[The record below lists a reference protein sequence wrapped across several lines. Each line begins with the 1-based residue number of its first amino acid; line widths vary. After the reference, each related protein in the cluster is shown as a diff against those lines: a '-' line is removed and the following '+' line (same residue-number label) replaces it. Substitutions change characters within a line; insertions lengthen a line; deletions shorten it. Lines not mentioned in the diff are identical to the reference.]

1 MTHDE
6 EDLLVRLAWLYY
18 VGNRNQ
24 EEIAN
29 QLGLSRFKI
38 NRMLARAREKGLVKI
53 AIQHETAQSLDTA
66 GQIQSAFG
74 LKECIV
80 TPALGLASAETE
92 VDEANARRAVGIAA
106 AAFLERRLSV
116 AEPVTIGLA
125 WGRTIAAMVDE
136 LPKLS
141 KSDLKIVSL
150 MGSLSRNARTNPF
163 DCVHSLAQL
172 CEGEAYILPAPF
184 IADSEADYEVIMSQ
198 KLVQQALKLARS
210 ADLYI
215 ASFGD
220 CSKQSFI
227 YHHDLLHDN
236 EIDQV
241 INAGAVA
248 DMLGKFFD
256 VNGGLIDNVLNRR
269 TPSVSYKDICGRDV
283 VLLAAGMSKAKAL
296 LALLRSGAISRLI
309 VDGDLATTLMTL
321 TGGQTNS
328 ARAERPY

>member
-1 MTHDE
+1 MSHHE
-6 EDLLVRLAWLYY
+6 EDLLVQLAWLYY
-18 VGNRNQ
+18 VGNKNQ
-24 EEIAN
+24 EEIAK

-53 AIQHETAQSLDTA
+53 AIQHETAQSLEIA
-66 GQIQSAFG
+66 GAIQTAFG
-74 LKECIV
+74 LSECIV
-80 TPALGLASAETE
+80 TPALGDGDGDIEAN
-92 VDEANARRAVGIAA
+92 EANARRAVGIAA
-106 AAFLERRLSV
+106 SAFLERRLR
-116 AEPVTIGLA
+116 APEPVTIGLA

-141 KSDLKIVSL
+141 KTNLKIVSL

-198 KLVQQALKLARS
+198 KLVQQALKLAKS

-227 YHHDLLHDN
+227 YHHDLLHDD

-256 VNGGLIDNVLNRR
+256 RDGVLLDNALNRR
-269 TPSVSYKDICGRDV
+269 TPSVSYEDIRSRDV
-283 VLLAAGMSKAKAL
+283 VLLAAGVSKTRAL
-296 LALLRSGAISRLI
+296 VALLRSGTINRLI
-309 VDGDLATTLMTL
+309 VDGDLAAALL
-321 TGGQTNS
+321 PLIGGRAQTK
-328 ARAERPY
+328 A

>member
-1 MTHDE
+1 MAHNE
-6 EDLLVRLAWLYY
+6 EDLLVQLAWLYY
-18 VGNRNQ
+18 VGNKNQ

-53 AIQHETAQSLDTA
+53 AIQHETAQSLDVA
-66 GQIQSAFG
+66 GQIQAAFD
-74 LKECIV
+74 LRECIV
-80 TPALGLASAETE
+80 TPAIAVHGGNA
-92 VDEANARRAVGIAA
+92 DEDENNARRAVGIAA
-106 AAFLERRLSV
+106 ASFLERRLRV
-116 AEPVTIGLA
+116 PEPVTIGLA

-141 KSDLKIVSL
+141 KADLKIVSL

-184 IADSEADYEVIMSQ
+184 IADSEADYQVIMSQ

-210 ADLYI
+210 ADFYI

-227 YHHDLLHDN
+227 YHHDLLHDD

-241 INAGAVA
+241 IKAGAVA

-256 VNGGLIDNVLNRR
+256 KDGALLDNTLNRR
-269 TPSVSYKDICGRDV
+269 TPSVSYEDIRSRDV
-283 VLLAAGMSKAKAL
+283 VLLAAGLSKAKAL
-296 LALLRSGAISRLI
+296 VALLRSGTINRLI
-309 VDGDLATTLMTL
+309 VDGDLAAGLL
-321 TGGQTNS
+321 PLIGRG
-328 ARAERPY
+328 

>member
-1 MTHDE
+1 MSHNE
-6 EDLLVRLAWLYY
+6 EDLLVQLAWLYY

-53 AIQHETAQSLDTA
+53 AIQHETAHSLETA
-66 GQIQSAFG
+66 GKIQAAFG

-80 TPALGLASAETE
+80 TPVLGTASDEVE
-92 VDEANARRAVGIAA
+92 VDEASARRAVGIAA
-106 AAFLERRLSV
+106 AAFLERRLRV
-116 AEPVTIGLA
+116 PEPVTIGLA

-141 KSDLKIVSL
+141 KADLKIVSL

-163 DCVHSLAQL
+163 DCVHALAQL

-184 IADSEADYEVIMSQ
+184 IADSEADYDVIMSQ
-198 KLVQQALKLARS
+198 KLVQQALKLAQS

-227 YHHDLLHDN
+227 YHHDLLHDD

-256 VNGGLIDNVLNRR
+256 ADGRLIDNVLNRR
-269 TPSVSYKDICGRDV
+269 TPSVSYEDIRSRDV
-283 VLLAAGMSKAKAL
+283 VLLAAGVSKAKAL
-296 LALLRSGAISRLI
+296 LALLRSGAITRLI
-309 VDGDLATTLMTL
+309 VDGDLVAALMPMI
-321 TGGQTNS
+321 GDGA
-328 ARAERPY
+328 ARAGD

>member
-1 MTHDE
+1 VRSLHESLAMSYNE
-6 EDLLVRLAWLYY
+6 EDLLVQLAWLYY
-18 VGNRNQ
+18 VGNKNQ

-53 AIQHETAQSLDTA
+53 AIQHETAQSLDIA
-66 GQIQSAFG
+66 GKIQAAFG
-74 LKECIV
+74 LGECIV
-80 TPALGLASAETE
+80 TPALGGSDGDAEA
-92 VDEANARRAVGIAA
+92 DEANARRAVGMAA
-106 AAFLERRLSV
+106 AAFLERRLRV
-116 AEPVTIGLA
+116 PGPVTIGLA

-136 LPKLS
+136 LPKFS
-141 KSDLKIVSL
+141 KTDLKIVSL
-150 MGSLSRNARTNPF
+150 MGALSRNARTNPF

-210 ADLYI
+210 ADFYI

-227 YHHDLLHDN
+227 YHHDLLHDD

-256 VNGGLIDNVLNRR
+256 ENGVLLDNALNRR
-269 TPSVSYKDICGRDV
+269 TPSVSYEDIRSRDV
-283 VLLAAGMSKAKAL
+283 VLLAAGVSKAKAL
-296 LALLRSGAISRLI
+296 VALLRSGTINRLI
-309 VDGDLATTLMTL
+309 VDGDLAATLL
-321 TGGQTNS
+321 S
-328 ARAERPY
+328 LIDRR

>member
-1 MTHDE
+1 MTHNE
-6 EDLLVRLAWLYY
+6 EDLLVQLAWLYY
-18 VGNRNQ
+18 VGNKNQ

-53 AIQHETAQSLDTA
+53 AIQHETAQSLDVA
-66 GQIQSAFG
+66 GRIQAAFD
-74 LKECIV
+74 LRECIV
-80 TPALGLASAETE
+80 TPAIAVPGGNA
-92 VDEANARRAVGIAA
+92 DEDENNARRAVGIAA
-106 AAFLERRLSV
+106 SSFLERRLRV
-116 AEPVTIGLA
+116 PEPVTIGLA

-136 LPKLS
+136 LPKLY
-141 KSDLKIVSL
+141 KADLKIVSL

-184 IADSEADYEVIMSQ
+184 IADSEADYQVIMSQ

-210 ADLYI
+210 ADFYI

-227 YHHDLLHDN
+227 YHHDLLHDD

-256 VNGGLIDNVLNRR
+256 KDGALLDNTLNRR
-269 TPSVSYKDICGRDV
+269 TPSVSYEDIRSRDV
-283 VLLAAGMSKAKAL
+283 VLLAAGLSKAKAL
-296 LALLRSGAISRLI
+296 VALLRSGTINRLI
-309 VDGDLATTLMTL
+309 VDGDLAAGLL
-321 TGGQTNS
+321 PLIGRG
-328 ARAERPY
+328 

>member
-1 MTHDE
+1 MTHNE
-6 EDLLVRLAWLYY
+6 EDLLVQLAWLYY
-18 VGNRNQ
+18 VGNKNQ

-53 AIQHETAQSLDTA
+53 AIQHETAQSLDVA
-66 GQIQSAFG
+66 GQIQAAFD
-74 LKECIV
+74 LRECIV
-80 TPALGLASAETE
+80 TPALAVPGGDA
-92 VDEANARRAVGIAA
+92 DEDENNARRAVGIAA
-106 AAFLERRLSV
+106 AAFLERRLRV
-116 AEPVTIGLA
+116 PEPVTIGLA

-141 KSDLKIVSL
+141 KGDLKIVSL

-210 ADLYI
+210 ADFYI

-227 YHHDLLHDN
+227 YHHDLLHDD

-256 VNGGLIDNVLNRR
+256 KDGALLDNALNRR
-269 TPSVSYKDICGRDV
+269 TPSVSYEDIRSRDV
-283 VLLAAGMSKAKAL
+283 VLLAAGLSKAKAL
-296 LALLRSGAISRLI
+296 PALLRSGTVNRLI
-309 VDGDLATTLMTL
+309 IDGDLAATLLPLNGT
-321 TGGQTNS
+321 
-328 ARAERPY
+328 R